1 MTKEKGN
8 HAVFSPSASERW
20 INCPGSIKM
29 SEGIEEGKPSVY
41 AHEGTV
47 CHWVAARCLKEH
59 EDASKYLGEVIEEVR
74 MTQELIDAIQV
85 YVDEIKGLTKEYNA
99 SGGRIEFE
107 IEINEDCW
115 GTLDAALWT
124 EEILIAGDLKM
135 GKGVIVE
142 AKDNKQLK
150 IYAIGML
157 RWLQK
162 EKGLNPSRI
171 ILYIFQP
178 RTVNPIRKW
187 EISRIDLLIWYTEVL
202 KPTIDTIKSGA
213 EECIPGENQCRWCP
227 ASATCTAQAS
237 YAIKSTEQAFA
248 PFTEEAKPEVEIATG
263 GKLSLMSI
271 AELLPSFKHIE
282 NWMKSLKDYALGKAL
297 DGLHVPGYK
306 VVEGR
311 SNRAWKVD
319 EVDIVA
325 FIEAKGYEAYGDPPL
340 LSPAKVEKAMGKKES
355 EAHGLANYIHK
366 PPGAPALVQETDKRP
381 AIDTEVDK
389 ALEEAAI
396 MPDPDVLKELTD
408 EVKESMKPGE
418 VVEASSDDATQS
430 IMDMFD
436 DPVIVASDEKEVS
449 AFDRMM
455 NADIEDAPTVPDE
468 VVESSKDV
476 EALFEMKAKEEIAT
490 SGSPTSS
497 PAGEIIMS
505 KPVIV
510 LSAKST
516 GKAKPPLKAAKRLEV
531 LNMGKGG
538 VKLEDVA
545 KALSS
550 GINSIK
556 MHLRYLNER
565 DGYGYEVYSD
575 GTYKVFE

>member
-1 MTKEKGN
+1 MAKEKGN
-8 HAVFSPSASERW
+8 HAVFPPSASERW

-29 SEGIEEGKPSVY
+29 SEGIEEGEPSVY

-47 CHWVAARCLKEH
+47 CHWVAAQCLKEH
-59 EDASKYLGEVIEEVR
+59 QDASLFLGEVIEDVR

-85 YVDEIKGLTKEYNA
+85 YVDEVKGLTKEHEA
-99 SGGRIEFE
+99 IGGRIEFE

-142 AKDNKQLK
+142 AKDNKQLM

-162 EKGLNPSRI
+162 EKGLFPSRI

-187 EISRIDLLIWYTEVL
+187 EISREDLLTWYREVL
-202 KPTIDTIKSGA
+202 KPSIDNIKSGT

-237 YAIKSTEQAFA
+237 YAIKSAEQAFA
-248 PFTEEAKPEVEIATG
+248 PFAEEAKPEVEIATG
-263 GKLSLMSI
+263 GKLSLEQI
-271 AELLPSFKHIE
+271 AKLLPSFKHIE

-389 ALEEAAI
+389 VLEEAAVI
-396 MPDPDVLKELTD
+396 DEFAMMPSPEILAELDT
-408 EVKESMKPGE
+408 GE
-418 VVEASSDDATQS
+418 VVFAATPEVEVKIDDATQS

-455 NADIEDAPTVPDE
+455 NADIEDEPVVDTRLESEDVSEAIEE
-468 VVESSKDV
+468 VFTAGKETAKAVET
-476 EALFEMKAKEEIAT
+476 AT
-490 SGSPTSS
+490 SGS
-497 PAGEIIMS
+497 
-505 KPVIV
+505 PVIV